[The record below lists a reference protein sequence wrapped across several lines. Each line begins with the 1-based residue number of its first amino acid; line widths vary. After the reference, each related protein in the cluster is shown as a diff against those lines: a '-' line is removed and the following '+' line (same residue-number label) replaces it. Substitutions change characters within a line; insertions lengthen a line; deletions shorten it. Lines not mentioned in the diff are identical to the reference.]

1 MISKKLLTFLDKN
14 NISYEARE
22 HRKVFTAYDTAAT
35 LHIPLE
41 MVIKALCVNTK
52 KGFLFVLVPA
62 NRRVDLKKIATLCG
76 VPKVSLPTEKEI
88 AKKLTTTTRN
98 APLMPLGFFY
108 SCETLIEKS
117 LLSLKKAYLGS
128 GDFKY
133 SLIIKPKALTVID
146 GIRTGSFCLP
156 GKQKLVV
163 PKPPKKRKAPPVK
176 KIKRKPVKTPKKK
189 TKR

>member
-14 NISYEARE
+14 DISYEAHE

-52 KGFLFVLVPA
+52 KGFIFVLVPA
-62 NRRVDLKKIATLCG
+62 NRRIDLKKVARICG
-76 VPKVSLPTEKEI
+76 VSKVSLPTEKEI
-88 AKKLTTTTRN
+88 AKKLPLTSRN
-98 APLMPLGFFY
+98 VPLLPLGFFY

-117 LLSLKKAYLGS
+117 LLTLKKAYLGS

-133 SLIIKPKALTVID
+133 SLLIQPKALMILE
-146 GIRTGSFCLP
+146 GIRTDSFCLP

-163 PKPPKKRKAPPVK
+163 PKLPKKQKTKPVKSVKKKIKVKKRK
-176 KIKRKPVKTPKKK
+176 
-189 TKR
+189 

>member
-1 MISKKLLTFLDKN
+1 MDKN
-14 NISYEARE
+14 AISYEVRE

-62 NRRVDLKKIATLCG
+62 NRRVDLKKIAALWG

-88 AKKLTTTTRN
+88 AKKLPLSTRN
-98 APLMPLGFFY
+98 APLVPLGFFY

-133 SLIIKPKALTVID
+133 SLLIQPKVLTVLEGVRID
-146 GIRTGSFCLP
+146 SFCLP
-156 GKQKLVV
+156 GKQKIII
-163 PKPPKKRKAPPVK
+163 PKLPKKRKAPPAK
-176 KIKRKPVKTPKKK
+176 KIKRKLVKISKKK
-189 TKR
+189 RNAKR